1 MSIEF
6 RDYRFLLALTLPT
19 MPVVGYL
26 IGNNFYTLIVGIIV
40 IGLLDFVFGRDR
52 RNPPPE
58 ALATFEE
65 ARLYRFILYG
75 CTALDLAVLAWGAVI
90 AGRGEL
96 PPVQTLGLML
106 SVGFVTGAQG
116 ITFAHEL
123 GHARSKFDQL
133 LAKVLLT
140 SVCYGHFFIEH
151 NRGHHVR
158 VATADDPASARYREN
173 FYAFYARTLAGSWLH
188 AWRLER
194 ERLRRYGS
202 GFFSWRN
209 QMLWFTALPILIAAA
224 FWLAW
229 GPNAALFFVVQSW
242 MAFTLLE
249 AVNYVQHYG
258 LARRQLENGAY
269 ERVAH
274 HHSWNAS
281 EVLTNCFL
289 IHLQRHSDHHENPAR
304 QYQALMHHDDGP
316 QLPTG
321 YSGMLPLALV
331 PPLWFAV
338 MNPRL
343 RAVTSS

>member
-1 MSIEF
+1 MPAAI
-6 RDYRFLLALTLPT
+6 RDYRFLLALTVPP
-19 MPVVGYL
+19 MPVTGYL
-26 IGNNFYTLIVGIIV
+26 IGDNFYTLYVAFVV

-52 RNPPPE
+52 KNPAAE
-58 ALATFEE
+58 ALPALENVGFYRAVLYICAT
-65 ARLYRFILYG
+65 
-75 CTALDLAVLAWGAVI
+75 LDLAVIAWGAAIVP
-90 AGRGEL
+90 GL
-96 PPVQTLGLML
+96 SPVQAFGLML

-123 GHARSKFDQL
+123 GHSRSKLDQL
-133 LAKVLLT
+133 VAKVLLT
-140 SVCYGHFFIEH
+140 AVCYGHFFIEH

-158 VATADDPASARYREN
+158 VATPEDPASARYGES
-173 FYAFYARTLAGSWLH
+173 FYAFYLRTLAGSWLD
-188 AWRLER
+188 AWRLEA
-194 ERLRRYGS
+194 ERLKRHGL
-202 GFFSWRN
+202 GFRSLRN
-209 QMLWFTALPILIAAA
+209 QMLWFTAVPLLVGAALW
-224 FWLAW
+224 FAW
-229 GPNAALFFVVQSW
+229 GAVAVLFFFVQAW

-258 LARRQLENGAY
+258 LARRRLDGGAY

-281 EVLTNCFL
+281 ELLTNCFL

-304 QYQALMHHDDGP
+304 RYQALMYYEDGP

-321 YSGMLPLALV
+321 YSGMIPLALL

-343 RAVTSS
+343 KTAPG